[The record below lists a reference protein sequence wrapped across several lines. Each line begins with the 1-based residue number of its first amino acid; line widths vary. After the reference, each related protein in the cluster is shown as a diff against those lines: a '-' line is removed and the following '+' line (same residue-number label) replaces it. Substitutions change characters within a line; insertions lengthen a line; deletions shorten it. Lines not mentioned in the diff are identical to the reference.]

1 MRFLVD
7 AQLPPALAAYLR
19 SVGHDAEHVQRIG
32 LGAASDRDIRHH
44 AGAIRAV
51 LITKDVDFLSLAP
64 AGALHPPVIWVRLGN
79 VRNAALITVFEGVLP
94 QLVSAIEAGELLVEV
109 R

>member
-32 LGAASDRDIRHH
+32 LGAASDRDIRHR
-44 AGAIRAV
+44 AAAMRAV
-51 LITKDVDFLSLAP
+51 LITKDADFLTLPQSGAAP
-64 AGALHPPVIWVRLGN
+64 PAIVWVRLGN
-79 VRNAALITVFEGVLP
+79 VRNAAL
-94 QLVSAIEAGELLVEV
+94 